1 MRGGLCLDLSSYDV
15 SWHVH
20 FLHVLSAG
28 NIFNVFIHS
37 GNRKCL
43 VGENRL
49 GHHLVCCLCDS
60 GVVSDSNSGVALRS
74 LGLGDWEAC
83 PVFESVLCE
92 RSYPTCTHICIR
104 LVLLW
109 KICPFIVQ
117 FLEVSGKK
125 LSVLRSKNS
134 LTKPSSSSTSSFSYN
149 VFGSGDSALYG
160 VENST
165 YYLRNGA
172 NNLNLLLPLSLL
184 APFLFIAR
192 MCFRKFRDKASVL
205 LIACSPQWVWLG
217 AITLL
222 PHKEERFMYVVYP
235 QIMLA
240 ASATIVYIGSLLA
253 CVSKKHFRLL
263 KVLAIAAAVICSS
276 ALSVSRV
283 GALLWNYN
291 ANMRIYMGI
300 HGMAPKAD
308 GDGSPP
314 CVVCMGSEWY
324 EYPSSFFVPQSCKV
338 NFLKSEFGGVLPAH
352 FNASLGGT
360 RSAAAYLNDRNEA
373 DDRQYIEDE
382 SACTF
387 LVALKY
393 DDKLS
398 EPKLQKKGWNVVKEL
413 HYVQSSASKAL
424 YRALY
429 IPFLSRRNLKY
440 NYYVLY
446 NKA

>member
-1 MRGGLCLDLSSYDV
+1 M
-15 SWHVH
+15 
-20 FLHVLSAG
+20 
-28 NIFNVFIHS
+28 
-37 GNRKCL
+37 
-43 VGENRL
+43 
-49 GHHLVCCLCDS
+49 
-60 GVVSDSNSGVALRS
+60 
-74 LGLGDWEAC
+74 
-83 PVFESVLCE
+83 
-92 RSYPTCTHICIR
+92 
-104 LVLLW
+104 
-109 KICPFIVQ
+109 
-117 FLEVSGKK
+117 
-125 LSVLRSKNS
+125 
-134 LTKPSSSSTSSFSYN
+134 
-149 VFGSGDSALYG
+149 YG

-192 MCFRKFRDKASVL
+192 TCFRKFRDKASVL

-300 HGMAPKAD
+300 HGMSPKAD